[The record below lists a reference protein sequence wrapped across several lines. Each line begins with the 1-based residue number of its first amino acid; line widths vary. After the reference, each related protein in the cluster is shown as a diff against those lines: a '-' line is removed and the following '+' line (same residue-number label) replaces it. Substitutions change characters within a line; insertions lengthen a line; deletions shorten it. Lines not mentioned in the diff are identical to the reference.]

1 MKSALFVDFDNVYS
15 GLRKLDP
22 AVADRFARQ
31 PMEWVKWLIDS
42 LALPEHAPPGARRRL
57 LVRRC
62 YLNPQVYQRFRPS
75 FNRTGFEIIDCPAM
89 TSEGKTSTDIHM
101 VLDIVELL
109 QHETR
114 YDEFIVFSADADFT
128 PVLRKLRRWD
138 RRTTVLAVGFPSA
151 AYQASADL
159 LIDQDEFVRT
169 ALGFQDEEEG
179 PSLPV
184 LPAGAAPALAAA
196 PVVPPAVAAN
206 AAPLIFTPPPV
217 PRAPETP
224 TGLEAA
230 VTRFIAETLAAS
242 PRPVP
247 CARLASQIAT
257 QHGALARDWGGR
269 GSFRRFVETLDLAP
283 LAVMW
288 NASGGCIYDPRRHGT
303 PTEENGIGSASAWAD
318 DPELFTVAR
327 QVHEATGTPLLT
339 PQEYR
344 ALLQAVADDLAQ
356 HPFQLTETGKRTR
369 DRCRDA
375 GLSVSRA
382 DVNFLLRGLLLG
394 GHVFGEG
401 HDDAQTL
408 AHKLSGNV
416 LMLCRREQMLLDEST
431 GAAIARWVGGAGLE

>member
-22 AVADRFARQ
+22 AVAERFARQ
-31 PMEWVKWLIDS
+31 PMEWVKWLTDS
-42 LALPEHAPPGARRRL
+42 LVLPEHAPEDARRRL

-109 QHETR
+109 QHETH

-159 LIDQDEFVRT
+159 LIDQDEFVRS
-169 ALGFQDEEEG
+169 ALGFQDEEEAPAAAALSG
-179 PSLPV
+179 GTPLPPSF
-184 LPAGAAPALAAA
+184 AAPARLPETRTEPEPGLAA
-196 PVVPPAVAAN
+196 
-206 AAPLIFTPPPV
+206 T
-217 PRAPETP
+217 
-224 TGLEAA
+224 
-230 VTRFIAETLAAS
+230 VTRFILDTLATA

-247 CARLASQIAT
+247 CARLAAQIVA

-269 GSFRRFVETLDLAP
+269 GTFRRFVETLDLAP
-283 LAVMW
+283 LAVKW
-288 NASGGCIYDPRRHGT
+288 NASGGCIYDPLRHGT
-303 PTEENGIGSASAWAD
+303 PTEDHGLTSASAWGEEQ
-318 DPELFTVAR
+318 ELFAVAR

-339 PQEYR
+339 PPEYR

-401 HDDAQTL
+401 HDDVRTL
-408 AHKLSGNV
+408 AHKLTGNV
-416 LMLCRREQMLLDEST
+416 LMLCRREQMLLDETT